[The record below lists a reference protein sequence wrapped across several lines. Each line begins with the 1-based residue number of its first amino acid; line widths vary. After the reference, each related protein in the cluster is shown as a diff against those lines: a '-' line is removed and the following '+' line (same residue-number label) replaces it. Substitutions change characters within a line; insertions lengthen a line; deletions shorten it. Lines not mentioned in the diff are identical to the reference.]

1 MDFGELLY
9 QLRTEQGYYQK
20 ELASYLNVSIGTVSN
35 YEKGIHYP
43 DLSTLVK
50 IADFFHVS
58 TDYLLQRTNL
68 TFSMESLNQP
78 IYADY
83 TIADLMNTTLQLD
96 RKSMAF
102 LMEYAELLKLKNS
115 VQNTVQTS
123 VPNAK
128 PLPLENPL
136 K

>member
-1 MDFGELLY
+1 MEFGELLY

-20 ELASYLNVSIGTVSN
+20 ELASHLNVSIGTVSN

-43 DLSTLVK
+43 DLHTLVK

-58 TDYLLQRTNL
+58 TDFLLQRTNL
-68 TFSMESLNQP
+68 TVSMENLNQP

-83 TIADLMNTTLQLD
+83 TIADLMNTTLELD
-96 RKSMAF
+96 KKSRIH

-115 VQNTVQTS
+115 VQNS
-123 VPNAK
+123 K
-128 PLPLENPL
+128 PLTDDKPYT
-136 K
+136 

>member
-1 MDFGELLY
+1 MEFGELLY
-9 QLRTEQGYYQK
+9 QLRTERGYYQK
-20 ELASYLNVSIGTVSN
+20 ELAAYLNVSIGTVSN

-43 DLSTLVK
+43 DLNTLVK

-78 IYADY
+78 IHADY

-96 RKSMAF
+96 KKSIAF

-115 VQNTVQTS
+115 MQN
-123 VPNAK
+123 PK
-128 PLPLENPL
+128 PAPIEKPV